1 MTLPGVTSSGA
12 VPVVPRTEEQLESA
26 LSAPTPGVID
36 ALRASPGDVII
47 LGAGGKMGPSLARMA
62 RRAAQTLGDGR
73 RIVAVSRFGD
83 GSAERALKAVGIET
97 IRADLLDRRA
107 VDSLPDAPN
116 VIFMAG
122 QKFGTSAAPAATW
135 AMNVLVPAHTA
146 DRYTESRIVAF
157 STGNVYPLTP
167 VHAGG
172 SSESDTPAP
181 VGEYAQSCL
190 GRERMF
196 EYHCQRSGGSLTL
209 IRLNYASALRYG
221 VLTDLALAVRDGT
234 PIDLTMG
241 YVNVIWQGD
250 ANAMA
255 LSALAHAAQPPFVI
269 NVAGPE
275 LLSVRDAALTLGE
288 RLGRAP
294 QFVGT
299 EAPDALLSDATRA
312 MALFGPPRVPARTL
326 IDWTAEWIARGGA
339 TLGKPTNFQARDG
352 GF

>member
-12 VPVVPRTEEQLESA
+12 VPAAPRTEEQLESA

-36 ALRASPGDVII
+36 ALRASPGDIII
-47 LGAGGKMGPSLARMA
+47 LGAGGKMGPSLARMVQ
-62 RRAAQTLGDGR
+62 RAAATLEDGR
-73 RIVAVSRFGD
+73 RIFAVSRFGD
-83 GSAERALKAVGIET
+83 RSTEDGLKAAGVET

-107 VDSLPDAPN
+107 VDRLPDAPN

-122 QKFGTSAAPAATW
+122 QKFGTSAAPAVTW

-146 DRYTESRIVAF
+146 GRYAASRIVAF

-172 SSESDTPAP
+172 SSESDAPAP

-196 EYHCQRSGGSLTL
+196 EFHCQRSGGALGL
-209 IRLNYASALRYG
+209 IRLNYAGALRYG

-255 LSALAHAAQPPFVI
+255 LRALAHASQPPFVI
-269 NVAGPE
+269 NVTGPE
-275 LLSVRDAALTLGE
+275 LLSVRDVALTLGE
-288 RLGRAP
+288 RLRRAP
-294 QFVGT
+294 KFVGT
-299 EAPDALLSDATRA
+299 EAPDALLSNASRA

-326 IDWTAEWIARGGA
+326 IDWTAGWIAGGGA
-339 TLGKPTNFQARDG
+339 TLGKPTKFQARDG